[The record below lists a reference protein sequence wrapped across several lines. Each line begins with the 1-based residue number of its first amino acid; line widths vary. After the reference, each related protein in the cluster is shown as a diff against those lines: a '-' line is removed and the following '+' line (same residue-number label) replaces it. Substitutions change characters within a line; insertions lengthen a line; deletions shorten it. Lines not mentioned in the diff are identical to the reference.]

1 MGVRPLVMV
10 AWVRRH
16 GRQLGGVRVTV
27 LRTGGV
33 LALAFAAAV
42 ALAGDV
48 QVLCEPGV
56 RVLLDGRLVGISN
69 TRDDGLFLVGVPAGV
84 RTLTVEKDGYLAQV
98 FRVEVPDHPIEI
110 KVAEFVPVPAQPP
123 HSALGASRDGE
134 IGGSVV
140 ITSAPQ
146 NCEVELSGQLHSK
159 RVPQLVLSGV
169 APGDHTISFIKEGYP
184 PIHGQLAVRPGVK
197 TAVRGNFIDGR
208 VEIVHAGSGSLRV
221 LCRPDRCGVRFLG
234 RVAETS
240 RGRWNLSHVP
250 AGEHRLTVSLQGQ
263 ERTLN
268 VVIVD
273 RQRTVVAVSFLPRE
287 EPLTVSFEPE

>member
-1 MGVRPLVMV
+1 MGVRPPAKV
-10 AWVRRH
+10 AWARRH
-16 GRQLGGVRVTV
+16 GRHLGGVRVTV
-27 LRTGGV
+27 LRTGCA

-48 QVLCEPGV
+48 QVLCEPGL
-56 RVLLDGRLVGISN
+56 RVLLDGRLAGVSN
-69 TRDDGLFLVGVPAGV
+69 ARDDGLYLVNVPRGVH
-84 RTLTVEKDGYLAQV
+84 TFTVEKDGYLAQV
-98 FRVEVPDHPIEI
+98 FRVAVPDYPIEI
-110 KVAEFVPVPAQPP
+110 KVAQFVPVPAQPDV
-123 HSALGASRDGE
+123 STSGASHHGE
-134 IGGSVV
+134 IDGTLV

-146 NCEVELSGQLHSK
+146 NCDVELNGELHSK

-169 APGDHTISFIKEGYP
+169 APGDHTISFRKEGYP

-250 AGEHRLTVSLQGQ
+250 AGEHPLTVSLQGQ